1 MIFNIFSGDIGRYSL
16 GTQYVALKCNDIVQ
30 MHGGIQ
36 LYLPSVKLFISK
48 STVTAQIPNH
58 LSSQQNRQQI
68 YMLVWGTFLDGNKPT
83 IQISR

>member
-58 LSSQQNRQQI
+58 LSSQQNR
-68 YMLVWGTFLDGNKPT
+68 
-83 IQISR
+83 